1 MFSCTVCQ
9 RLYAA
14 RADYCDCGNDTFEEI
29 HVEAAPQNSPK
40 TFTLQDIL
48 SRGIFAVC
56 ILLSIYVLFFTG
68 TKNVHR
74 KSEPVREK
82 TVQAVNIPSIDSI
95 WDNTPAQ
102 STVSNGGSE
111 IDIYKKG
118 LQNLF
123 YSNLATKTIQSSG
136 ECEIE
141 FRIASDGS
149 LTNRKMYKRQGD
161 KIFNKTILDMLKKTT
176 SYKTPP
182 ADYTG
187 EKIKAYVYTNND
199 EIKIFIK

>member
-1 MFSCTVCQ
+1 M
-9 RLYAA
+9 
-14 RADYCDCGNDTFEEI
+14 
-29 HVEAAPQNSPK
+29 
-40 TFTLQDIL
+40 
-48 SRGIFAVC
+48 
-56 ILLSIYVLFFTG
+56 
-68 TKNVHR
+68 HR
-74 KSEPVREK
+74 KSEPVIEK
-82 TVQAVNIPSIDSI
+82 TIPSVNVPDIDSV

-102 STVSNGGSE
+102 STVSDGGSE
-111 IDIYKKG
+111 MDIYKKG

-123 YSNLATKTIQSSG
+123 YSNLASRIIQSPG

-161 KIFNKTILDMLKKTT
+161 KIFNKTVLDMLKKTS

-187 EKIKAYVYTNND
+187 DKIKAYVYTNND